1 MGSAKLKIVNALQFI
16 ARKASGPGLEGSIHL
31 DVILWHVERTPYVE
45 AVNAM
50 LVGINA
56 VAGTM
61 RAV

>member
-1 MGSAKLKIVNALQFI
+1 MKIVDVLQFN
-16 ARKASGPGLEGSIHL
+16 ARAASVPRLEGLIHL
-31 DVILWHVERTPYVE
+31 DVMLWHVDRTPYVE

-50 LVGINA
+50 LFGINA